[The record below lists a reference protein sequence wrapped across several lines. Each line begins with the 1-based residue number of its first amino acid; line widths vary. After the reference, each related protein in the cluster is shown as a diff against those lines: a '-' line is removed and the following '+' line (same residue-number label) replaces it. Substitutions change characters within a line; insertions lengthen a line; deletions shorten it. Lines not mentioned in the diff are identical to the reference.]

1 MRTRLRIAGRHDLV
15 VFGVIAWLLLNGS
28 AAAQRVNLTVTPK
41 NVSFPSADPDAVPV
55 VTAQPLT
62 VRYQVRGNGN
72 QTWRLTVLA
81 AGNLVA
87 GGTSIDIGN
96 VSWTAAPSPPFQA
109 GTLSSTV
116 EQTVAS
122 GTGDVQPPRSGTLVF
137 QVNNLWTYSVGVFTQ
152 TIVFTLS
159 AP

>member
-1 MRTRLRIAGRHDLV
+1 MRTGLRPVGLHAV
-15 VFGVIAWLLLNGS
+15 VLYGVVAWLALGGA

-41 NVSFPSADPDAVPV
+41 HVSFPSADPDAVPV

-72 QTWRLTVLA
+72 QAWRLTVLA
-81 AGNLVA
+81 AGDFA
-87 GGTSIDIGN
+87 DGGAAIDVGN
-96 VSWTAAPSPPFQA
+96 VSWTATPSPPFQA

-122 GTGDVQPPRSGTLVF
+122 GAGDVQPPRSGTLVF
-137 QVNNLWTYSVGVFTQ
+137 QMNNLWTYNVGVYTQ